1 MPVLHVDKKTVILQ
15 ALDVAHAKQGIF
27 KMFFFKFE
35 ETKDAK
41 NFISVYSYFAP
52 SAQEN
57 ICSESEGEGGKLSEP
72 IGARNAEEAK
82 GSDGYSFEAKGQND
96 RIEDQ
101 NCADTKIGNTGA
113 ATGTDGGASD
123 IEESTELHEIIDTVD
138 GEAAND
144 DDKAEKFSTH
154 SGDADS
160 SDESEPEIF
169 FQRHA
174 VGEDGESD
182 CEEYACA
189 NTQQDN
195 WAGLPLFTR

>member
-82 GSDGYSFEAKGQND
+82 GSDGDKFEAKGQID
-96 RIEDQ
+96 RRFENQ
-101 NCADTKIGNTGA
+101 YSVDTKIGNPGAAVTGA
-113 ATGTDGGASD
+113 DGGGSD
-123 IEESTELHEIIDTVD
+123 TKESTELH
-138 GEAAND
+138 ND
-144 DDKAEKFSTH
+144 DVCQS
-154 SGDADS
+154 
-160 SDESEPEIF
+160 
-169 FQRHA
+169 RA
-174 VGEDGESD
+174 VL
-182 CEEYACA
+182 
-189 NTQQDN
+189 N
-195 WAGLPLFTR
+195 WQWWC

>member
-27 KMFFFKFE
+27 KRFYFKFE
-35 ETKDAK
+35 ETEDAK

-57 ICSESEGEGGKLSEP
+57 ICSESEGEGG
-72 IGARNAEEAK
+72 NAEEAK
-82 GSDGYSFEAKGQND
+82 GSDGYSFEAKRQNA

-123 IEESTELHEIIDTVD
+123 TEESTELHDILNTVD
-138 GEAAND
+138 GEADND
-144 DDKAEKFSTH
+144 DIKAEKFSTH
-154 SGDADS
+154 SGEADS

-169 FQRHA
+169 FQRHV
-174 VGEDGESD
+174 VGEDDESD
-182 CEEYACA
+182 YEEYACA

>member
-15 ALDVAHAKQGIF
+15 ALDVAHAEQGIF
-27 KMFFFKFE
+27 KRFYFKFE
-35 ETKDAK
+35 EAEDAK
-41 NFISVYSYFAP
+41 NFISVYSYLAP
-52 SAQEN
+52 
-57 ICSESEGEGGKLSEP
+57 GDKLSEP
-72 IGARNAEEAK
+72 TIGAKNAEEVK
-82 GSDGYSFEAKGQND
+82 GSDGYSFEAKGQNA

-123 IEESTELHEIIDTVD
+123 TEESTELHDILNTVD
-138 GEAAND
+138 GEADND
-144 DDKAEKFSTH
+144 DIKAEKFSTH
-154 SGDADS
+154 SGEADS

-174 VGEDGESD
+174 VGEDDESD
-182 CEEYACA
+182 YEEYACA